1 MKPPTESQ
9 NSQPRTTGLWPQR
22 IGRRLALGFGVLVAL
37 MLLAL
42 SQVGWQLRVVSEITQ
57 QFATGDMQRLLRV
70 QQLSLETEGVG
81 TPLTRL
87 LYASRGNREREYAEI
102 DKRTRRIDNIIESLD
117 NELKDAGQEDT
128 LQRLKQCRARY
139 RVAYEAT
146 ADEVEKEDLKAATHA
161 LIEQA
166 NPALKAMLQESN
178 RLLQRERERIQ
189 TQLDDAQI
197 LFHKV
202 TLWVG
207 GLSALV
213 VSLATWLAWRTTGSV
228 VTPLRALES
237 AARDI
242 AQGNYASR
250 VPTTGT
256 TEIDRVG
263 GALNTMAETVAQ
275 REQQIVRLAYEDA
288 LTGLP
293 NRTAL
298 LQPLHAPVSVPN
310 TVALLDLARLKVVNE
325 TLGYATGDTLI
336 RQLGQRTA
344 AVFSASALAQQ
355 IGPDPIVSRLSGGT
369 FAAAFFARTRAET
382 HALHVALKEAMSEV
396 VQCSGHEVDIDV
408 SIGYADSANIA
419 TPLPVGTLLRN
430 AEVALHTA
438 KRTAQG
444 HAWHSEAQE
453 AARLDHLSLVTD
465 LRRAVAESQ
474 LQMWLQPKF
483 SLRTGKAVGAEAL
496 VRWQHPV
503 RGFVSPAE
511 FVPFAEQTGYI
522 TLVTDWM
529 LREALRTLA
538 QWTSRQPQ
546 LTIAVNVSTRDLQD
560 ASFAVRVAQML
571 KDSGVEPERLRLEI
585 TESGLMDDPEKSIAL
600 LHTLQEL
607 GTPLSIDD
615 FGTGYSSLAY
625 LQKLPV
631 SELKIDRAFVDKI
644 DTSPGS
650 QKLVKAMIEMGHGMD
665 LMVTAEGV
673 ETQAERTTIAALG
686 CDVMQ
691 GYLASRPLHGVA
703 LQTWFD
709 SLPTA

>member
-1 MKPPTESQ
+1 MTPSTELQ
-9 NSQPRTTGLWPQR
+9 NPQARATGFWPQR

-42 SQVGWQLRVVSEITQ
+42 SQVGLQLRVVGDITQ

-81 TPLTRL
+81 TPLSRL
-87 LYASRGNREREYAEI
+87 LYASRENREREYAEI
-102 DKRTRRIDNIIESLD
+102 DARTRRIDNIIESLGND
-117 NELKDAGQEDT
+117 LKDSGQDET
-128 LQRLKQCRARY
+128 LQRLQDSRAQY
-139 RVAYEAT
+139 QVAYEAT
-146 ADEVEKEDLKAATHA
+146 ADEVEKDDMAGAARV

-166 NPALKAMLQESN
+166 SPALKAMLQESN
-178 RLLQRERERIQ
+178 LLLQRERQRIE
-189 TQLDDAQI
+189 TQLTDAQA

-213 VSLATWLAWRTTGSV
+213 VSLAAWLAWRTTGSV

-237 AARDI
+237 AAREI
-242 AQGNYASR
+242 AQGNYGSR
-250 VPTTGT
+250 VPITGT

-275 REQQIVRLAYEDA
+275 RELQIVRLAYEDA

-298 LQPLHAPVSVPN
+298 LQPMQSPAVVPN
-310 TVALLDLARLKVVNE
+310 TVALMDLARLKVVNE

-344 AVFSASALAQQ
+344 AVFAASALAQQ
-355 IGPDPIVSRLSGGT
+355 IGPDPVVSRLSGGS
-369 FAAAFFARTRAET
+369 FAASFYAPTRLEAQV
-382 HALHVALKEAMSEV
+382 LHMALKAAMAEA
-396 VQCSGHEVDIDV
+396 VQCSGHNVDIDV
-408 SIGYADSANIA
+408 TIGYADSASAA
-419 TPLPVGTLLRN
+419 TPLPVSTLLRN

-483 SLRTGKAVGAEAL
+483 SLSTGKSVGAEAL
-496 VRWQHPV
+496 VRWQHPS

-529 LREALRTLA
+529 LREALRTLV
-538 QWTSRQPQ
+538 QWAPLQPQ

-560 ASFAVRVAQML
+560 AGFAVRVGQL
-571 KDSGVEPERLRLEI
+571 LQVSGVEPKRLRLEI
-585 TESGLMDDPEKSIAL
+585 TESGLMEDPQKSIAL
-600 LHTLQEL
+600 LHALRAL

-673 ETQAERTTIAALG
+673 ETEAERATIAALG

-691 GYLASRPLHGVA
+691 GYLASRPLYGAA
-703 LQTWFD
+703 LQTWFAGL
-709 SLPTA
+709 SPA

>member
-146 ADEVEKEDLKAATHA
+146 ADEVEKEDLKAATRA